1 MKDSSPTIFL
11 SAAEPSGD
19 RHAAGLIRALRA
31 RMPDAR
37 FIGVAGEK
45 MAAAGCEVVADLT
58 TRASMLTEP
67 FLRAG
72 YYVYTVTRLR
82 KAIREIGPDVFVPVD
97 SPALNWHLA
106 AAAKKTGSKVV
117 HYVCPQI
124 WAWGPWRTN
133 RLARLTDHVAC
144 ILPFEVAYLR
154 HRGVDAT
161 FVGHPLFDNLP
172 PRPEPLPDII
182 QAWTDGSWQVALLPG
197 SRSAEI
203 AGHSAALVVTAEA
216 VRRRWPRARCIF
228 TVGTEDAARALRKAC
243 KSKRRGAREPE
254 IAVGKTS

>member
-1 MKDSSPTIFL
+1 MNDSSPTIFL

-19 RHAAGLIRALRA
+19 RHAAGLIRALRVQ
-31 RMPDAR
+31 MPDAR

-45 MAAAGCEVVADLT
+45 MAAAGCEVIADLT
-58 TRASMLTEP
+58 ARASMLTEP

-82 KAIREIGPDVFVPVD
+82 KAIRKIGPDVFVPVD

-172 PRPEPLPDII
+172 PRSEPLPDII
-182 QAWTDGSWQVALLPG
+182 QAWTD
-197 SRSAEI
+197 
-203 AGHSAALVVTAEA
+203 
-216 VRRRWPRARCIF
+216 VRRERDC
-228 TVGTEDAARALRKAC
+228 
-243 KSKRRGAREPE
+243 
-254 IAVGKTS
+254 